1 MSNQLTIQDRAK
13 AQFMEVCGMKRLNAI
28 VGEDNS
34 ANFLSDFITLAEQNP
49 KANFGELAKC
59 CIEIANMK
67 LPITKQAGQAYVV
80 PRNTTI
86 NKGTPDERKISVL
99 NVEIGYKG
107 WLVLAKRAGIA
118 VRVYPIFKGDDYT
131 YEINGFEQNFT
142 YKPNIN
148 NILAEKTEQFIENN
162 LQFIAVAT
170 KDLISKVE
178 TCDLVEIA
186 LLKKLRS
193 KTQSKSGGVYKDW
206 LLEMYK
212 AKAIKYVLK
221 KMPIDTLDS
230 SIFRAFEKDDAN
242 DVSYVE
248 NTQAITQAPEQKS
261 NPYASAMVTPQQQ
274 PQAPQSEII
283 DAQYGDATIPTINI
297 ENL

>member
-34 ANFLSDFITLAEQNP
+34 ANFLSDFLTLAEQNP
-49 KANFGELAKC
+49 NVDFTQLTKC

-67 LPITKQAGQAYVV
+67 LPISKQAGQAYVV
-80 PRNTTI
+80 PR
-86 NKGTPDERKISVL
+86 GGAL

-118 VRVYPIFKGDDYT
+118 VRVYPIFRGDDYT

-142 YKPNIN
+142 YKPNFQ
-148 NILAEKTEQFIENN
+148 NITAEKTEQFIENN

-178 TCDLVEIA
+178 TCDLVEFP

-193 KTQSKSGGVYKDW
+193 KTQSKTGGVYKDW

-221 KMPIDTLDS
+221 KMPIDTLDT
-230 SIFRAFEKDDAN
+230 SIFRAFEKDDFN

-248 NTQAITQAPEQKS
+248 SEPIITKAPEQTS
-261 NPYASAMVTPQQQ
+261 NPYASAMVTPQT
-274 PQAPQSEII
+274 QSDSI
-283 DAQYGDATIPTINI
+283 DAQLGDTTIPSINI

>member
-1 MSNQLTIQDRAK
+1 MSNEIAIQDKAK
-13 AQFMEVCGMKRLNAI
+13 AEFFGVCTMRRLNAI

-34 ANFLSDFITLAEQNP
+34 ANFLSDFVTLAEQNP
-49 KANFGELAKC
+49 KANFTELSKC
-59 CIEIANMK
+59 CIEIANMR

-80 PRNTTI
+80 PRNVTI
-86 NKGTPDERKISVL
+86 NKGTPNERKISVL

-107 WLVLAKRAGIA
+107 WLVLARRAGVA
-118 VRVYPIFKGDDYT
+118 VRVYPIFSGDEYS

-186 LLKKLRS
+186 LLRKLKS
-193 KTQSKSGGVYKDW
+193 KSQTKSGGVYKDW

-248 NTQAITQAPEQKS
+248 SAPAITQAPEKTS
-261 NPYASAMVTPQQQ
+261 NPYASAMVNQQ
-274 PQAPQSEII
+274 PQQPEII
-283 DAQYGDATIPTINI
+283 DAQYGEATIPSINI

>member
-34 ANFLSDFITLAEQNP
+34 ANFLSDFLTLAEQNS
-49 KANFGELAKC
+49 KANFGQLAKC

-67 LPITKQAGQAYVV
+67 LPISKQAGQAYIV
-80 PRNTTI
+80 PRNVTI

-118 VRVYPIFKGDDYT
+118 VRVYPIFRGDDYT

-142 YKPNIN
+142 YKPNFQ
-148 NILAEKTEQFIENN
+148 NITAEKTEQFIENN
-162 LQFIAVAT
+162 LQFIAIAT

-186 LLKKLRS
+186 LLRKLRS
-193 KTQSKSGGVYKDW
+193 KTQSTSGGVYKDW

-230 SIFRAFEKDDAN
+230 SIFRAFEKDDTN

-248 NTQAITQAPEQKS
+248 SAPSITQAPEQMS
-261 NPYASAMVTPQQQ
+261 NPYASAMVTPS
-274 PQAPQSEII
+274 QS
-283 DAQYGDATIPTINI
+283 DGDTTIPSINI

>member
-34 ANFLSDFITLAEQNP
+34 ANFLSDFLTLAEQNP
-49 KANFGELAKC
+49 NVDFTQLTKC

-67 LPITKQAGQAYVV
+67 LPISKQAGQAYVV
-80 PRNTTI
+80 PR
-86 NKGTPDERKISVL
+86 GGAL

-118 VRVYPIFKGDDYT
+118 VRVYPIFRGDDYT

-142 YKPNIN
+142 YKPNFQ
-148 NILAEKTEQFIENN
+148 NITAEKTEQFIENN

-178 TCDLVEIA
+178 TCDLVEFP

-221 KMPIDTLDS
+221 KMPIDTLDT
-230 SIFRAFEKDDAN
+230 SIFRAFEKDDFN

-248 NTQAITQAPEQKS
+248 SAPSITQAPEQTS
-261 NPYASAMVTPQQQ
+261 NPYASAMVTPQT
-274 PQAPQSEII
+274 QSDSI
-283 DAQYGDATIPTINI
+283 DAQLGDTTIPSINI

>member
-34 ANFLSDFITLAEQNP
+34 ANFLSDFLTLAEQNP
-49 KANFGELAKC
+49 NADFANLTKC

-67 LPITKQAGQAYVV
+67 LPISKQAGQAYVV
-80 PRNTTI
+80 PR
-86 NKGTPDERKISVL
+86 GGAL

-118 VRVYPIFKGDDYT
+118 VRVYPIFRGDDYT

-142 YKPNIN
+142 YKPNFQ
-148 NILAEKTEQFIENN
+148 NITAEKTEQFIENN

-186 LLKKLRS
+186 LLRKLRS

-221 KMPIDTLDS
+221 KMPIDTLDT
-230 SIFRAFEKDDAN
+230 SIFRAFEKDDTN

-248 NTQAITQAPEQKS
+248 SAPSITQAPEKTS
-261 NPYASAMVTPQQQ
+261 NPYASAMV
-274 PQAPQSEII
+274 APLTQTQTQSDSI
-283 DAQYGDATIPTINI
+283 DAQFSDTTIPSINI

>member
-34 ANFLSDFITLAEQNP
+34 ANFLSDFLTLAEQNP
-49 KANFGELAKC
+49 NVDFTQLTKC

-67 LPITKQAGQAYVV
+67 LPISKQAGQAYVV
-80 PRNTTI
+80 PR
-86 NKGTPDERKISVL
+86 GGAL

-118 VRVYPIFKGDDYT
+118 VRVYPIFRGDDYT

-142 YKPNIN
+142 YKPNFQ
-148 NILAEKTEQFIENN
+148 NITAEKTEQFIENN

-178 TCDLVEIA
+178 TCDLVEFP

-221 KMPIDTLDS
+221 KMPIDTLDT
-230 SIFRAFEKDDAN
+230 SIFRAFEKDDSN

-248 NTQAITQAPEQKS
+248 SAPSITQAPEQTS
-261 NPYASAMVTPQQQ
+261 NPYASAMVTPQT
-274 PQAPQSEII
+274 QSDSI
-283 DAQYGDATIPTINI
+283 DAQLGDTTIPSINI

>member
-34 ANFLSDFITLAEQNP
+34 ANFLSDFLTLAEQNP
-49 KANFGELAKC
+49 NADFTQLTKC

-67 LPITKQAGQAYVV
+67 LPISKQAGQAYVV
-80 PRNTTI
+80 PR
-86 NKGTPDERKISVL
+86 GGAL

-118 VRVYPIFKGDDYT
+118 VRVYPIFRGDDYT

-142 YKPNIN
+142 YKPNFQ
-148 NILAEKTEQFIENN
+148 NITAEKTEQFIENN

-178 TCDLVEIA
+178 TCDLVEFP

-221 KMPIDTLDS
+221 KMPIDTLDT
-230 SIFRAFEKDDAN
+230 SIFRAFEKDDTN

-248 NTQAITQAPEQKS
+248 SAPSITQAHEQTS
-261 NPYASAMVTPQQQ
+261 NPYASAMVTPPTQT
-274 PQAPQSEII
+274 QSDSI
-283 DAQYGDATIPTINI
+283 DAQFIDTTIPSINI

>member
-34 ANFLSDFITLAEQNP
+34 ANFLSDFLTLAEQNP
-49 KANFGELAKC
+49 KANFGQLAKC

-67 LPITKQAGQAYVV
+67 LPISKQAGQAYVV
-80 PRNTTI
+80 PRNVTI

-118 VRVYPIFKGDDYT
+118 VRVYPIYNGDDYT
-131 YEINGFEQNFT
+131 YEVNGFEQNFT
-142 YKPNIN
+142 YKPNFQ
-148 NILAEKTEQFIENN
+148 NITAEKTEQFIENN

-186 LLKKLRS
+186 LLRKLRS
-193 KTQSKSGGVYKDW
+193 KTQSTSGGVYKDW

-230 SIFRAFEKDDAN
+230 SIFRAFEKDDTN

-248 NTQAITQAPEQKS
+248 SEPSITQEQTS
-261 NPYASAMVTPQQQ
+261 NPYASAMV
-274 PQAPQSEII
+274 APLTQTQSDSI
-283 DAQYGDATIPTINI
+283 DAQFGGTTIPSINI

>member
-67 LPITKQAGQAYVV
+67 LPISKQAGQAYVV
-80 PRNTTI
+80 PRNVTI

-118 VRVYPIFKGDDYT
+118 VRVYPIYNGDDYT

-142 YKPNIN
+142 YRPNFQ
-148 NILAEKTEQFIENN
+148 NITAEKTEQFIENN

-178 TCDLVEIA
+178 TCDLIEFP
-186 LLKKLRS
+186 LLRKLRS

-221 KMPIDTLDS
+221 KMPIDTLDT
-230 SIFRAFEKDDAN
+230 SIFRAFEKDDTN

-248 NTQAITQAPEQKS
+248 SAPSITQAPEKTS
-261 NPYASAMVTPQQQ
+261 NPYASAMV
-274 PQAPQSEII
+274 APLTQTQTQSDSI
-283 DAQYGDATIPTINI
+283 DAQFSDTTIPSINI

>member
-1 MSNQLTIQDRAK
+1 MSNQLTIQERAK

-34 ANFLSDFITLAEQNP
+34 ANFLSDFLTLAEQNP
-49 KANFGELAKC
+49 KANFGQLAKC

-67 LPITKQAGQAYVV
+67 LPISKQAGQAYIV
-80 PRNTTI
+80 PRNVTMH
-86 NKGTPDERKISVL
+86 KGTPDERKISVL

-118 VRVYPIFKGDDYT
+118 VRVYPIFRGDDYT
-131 YEINGFEQNFT
+131 YEISGFEQNFT
-142 YKPNIN
+142 YKPNFQ
-148 NILAEKTEQFIENN
+148 NITAEKTEQFIENN
-162 LQFIAVAT
+162 LQFIAIAT
-170 KDLISKVE
+170 RDLISKVE

-186 LLKKLRS
+186 LLRKLRS
-193 KTQSKSGGVYKDW
+193 KTQSTGGVYKDW

-221 KMPIDTLDS
+221 KMPIDTLDT
-230 SIFRAFEKDDAN
+230 SIFRAFEKDDTN
-242 DVSYVE
+242 DLSYVE
-248 NTQAITQAPEQKS
+248 SAPSITQAPEQTS
-261 NPYASAMVTPQQQ
+261 NPYASAMVTP
-274 PQAPQSEII
+274 PTQSDSI
-283 DAQYGDATIPTINI
+283 DAQFGDTTIPSINI

>member
-34 ANFLSDFITLAEQNP
+34 ANFLSDFLTLAEQNP
-49 KANFGELAKC
+49 KANFGQLAKC

-67 LPITKQAGQAYVV
+67 LPISKQAGQAYIV
-80 PRNTTI
+80 PRNVAI

-118 VRVYPIFKGDDYT
+118 VRVYPIFRGDDYT

-142 YKPNIN
+142 YKPNFQ
-148 NILAEKTEQFIENN
+148 NITAEKTEQFVENN
-162 LQFIAVAT
+162 LQFIAIAT

-186 LLKKLRS
+186 LLRKLRS
-193 KTQSKSGGVYKDW
+193 KTQSTSGGVYKDW

-221 KMPIDTLDS
+221 KMPIDTLDT
-230 SIFRAFEKDDAN
+230 SIFRAFEKDDTN

-248 NTQAITQAPEQKS
+248 SAPSITQAPEQMS
-261 NPYASAMVTPQQQ
+261 NPYASAMVTPST
-274 PQAPQSEII
+274 QSDSIAS
-283 DAQYGDATIPTINI
+283 DTTIPSINI

>member
-34 ANFLSDFITLAEQNP
+34 ANFLSDFLTLAEQNP
-49 KANFGELAKC
+49 NADFTQLTKC

-67 LPITKQAGQAYVV
+67 LPISKQAGQAYVV
-80 PRNTTI
+80 PR
-86 NKGTPDERKISVL
+86 GGAL

-118 VRVYPIFKGDDYT
+118 VRVYPIFRGDDYT

-142 YKPNIN
+142 YKPNFQ
-148 NILAEKTEQFIENN
+148 NITAEKTEQFIENN

-178 TCDLVEIA
+178 TCDLVEFP

-193 KTQSKSGGVYKDW
+193 KTQSKTGGVYKDW

-221 KMPIDTLDS
+221 KMPIDTLDT
-230 SIFRAFEKDDAN
+230 SIFRAFEKDDSN

-248 NTQAITQAPEQKS
+248 SAPTITQAHEQTS
-261 NPYASAMVTPQQQ
+261 NPYASAMVTPQT
-274 PQAPQSEII
+274 QSDSI
-283 DAQYGDATIPTINI
+283 DAQLGDTTIPSINI

>member
-34 ANFLSDFITLAEQNP
+34 ANFLSDFLTLAEQNP
-49 KANFGELAKC
+49 NVDFTQLTKC

-67 LPITKQAGQAYVV
+67 LPISKQAGQAYVV
-80 PRNTTI
+80 PR
-86 NKGTPDERKISVL
+86 GGAL

-118 VRVYPIFKGDDYT
+118 VRVYPIFRGDDYT

-142 YKPNIN
+142 YKPNFQ
-148 NILAEKTEQFIENN
+148 NITAEKTEQFIENN

-178 TCDLVEIA
+178 TCDLVEFP

-221 KMPIDTLDS
+221 KMPIDTLDT
-230 SIFRAFEKDDAN
+230 SIFRAFEKDDFN

-248 NTQAITQAPEQKS
+248 SEPIITKAPEQTS
-261 NPYASAMVTPQQQ
+261 NPYASAMVTPQT
-274 PQAPQSEII
+274 QSDSI
-283 DAQYGDATIPTINI
+283 DAQLGDTTIPSINI